1 MSEISIVNLVFI
13 TLLVDK
19 MEEITKKRSNQT
31 ILILVAAWLA
41 MMAVL
46 MSCDSGP
53 PQPTQA
59 PSSATAPQAETRA
72 LDGAALLETR
82 CSTCHNADRPKKVKK
97 TRDQWEQTVTRMIG
111 KGAQLTEVEKTVLV
125 EYLAQTYKP

>member
-1 MSEISIVNLVFI
+1 MQGRNDGV
-13 TLLVDK
+13 
-19 MEEITKKRSNQT
+19 
-31 ILILVAAWLA
+31 

-59 PSSATAPQAETRA
+59 PSSATAPQAETPA
-72 LDGAALLETR
+72 LNGATLLETR
-82 CSTCHNADRPKKVKK
+82 CSACHNADRPRQVKK
-97 TRDQWEQTVTRMIG
+97 TREQWEQTVTRMIG

-125 EYLAQTYKP
+125 EYLAKTYKP